1 MMKIKLS
8 EVKIGARFRE
18 KFEDIDKLAESIS
31 KFGLIEPIVID
42 ENNELIAGER
52 RYKAHQMLKL
62 EEIEVKYMKDLNSL
76 EKKEV
81 ELEENIQRKQFTWQ
95 EEVSAKDQLH
105 KLKREIHGG
114 AVKGHESIGTW
125 KLKDTA
131 AALGESVGTVSMDV
145 QLARGMKA
153 FPHLMKEKSKTMAYK
168 KLKKAQEA
176 ILNEELARRLESK
189 GLTAHPDIIHGNCV
203 EEMAKMPAN
212 SVDLI
217 LSDPPY
223 GIDVEN
229 SHTYGR
235 MTVKETRFEDG
246 DFETFDLLDKAIAQM
261 YRVLKDDRHMYLFC
275 GIDKVPTLIQL
286 LKKHGFTVHH
296 LPLLWD
302 KGSGSYP
309 SQQTSFVHSYEAF
322 LHIQKGKRKLNGS
335 PRDVFPIKRVPAGR
349 KIHPTEKPTE
359 LLRDLIGY
367 SSIAGEVVLDPFS
380 GSGAT
385 LVAAKETNRRAIGV
399 ELDAGYYDGICKRL
413 EGVSDVQEDDV
424 ED

>member
-1 MMKIKLS
+1 MKIKLS
-8 EVKIGARFRE
+8 EVKVGVRFRE
-18 KFEDIDKLAESIS
+18 KFEDIDKLAESI
-31 KFGLIEPIVID
+31 KKYGLIEPIVID

-52 RYKAHQMLKL
+52 RYKAHQFLQM
-62 EEIEVKYMKDLNSL
+62 EEIEVKYMKDLNGL

-114 AVKGHESIGTW
+114 AIKGHDTNGTW

-153 FPHLMKEKSKTMAYK
+153 FPELMKESSKTMAYK
-168 KLKKAQEA
+168 KLKKKQEA
-176 ILNEELARRLESK
+176 LLNEELARRLESK
-189 GLTAHPDIIHGNCV
+189 GITAHPDIIHGNCV
-203 EEMAKMPAN
+203 EEMAKMDAN

-223 GIDVEN
+223 GINVED

-261 YRVLKDDRHMYLFC
+261 YRILKDNRHMYLFC
-275 GIDKVPTLIQL
+275 GIDKVPTLIGL
-286 LKKHGFTVHH
+286 LEKHGFTVHH

-335 PRDVFPIKRVPAGR
+335 PRDVFPIKRVPSGR

-359 LLRDLIGY
+359 LLRDLISY
-367 SSIAGEVVLDPFS
+367 SSLAGEVILDPFS

-385 LVAAKETNRRAIGV
+385 LVAAKETNRRAIGI

-413 EGVSDVQEDDV
+413 EGVSELSEEDI

>member
-1 MMKIKLS
+1 
-8 EVKIGARFRE
+8 
-18 KFEDIDKLAESIS
+18 
-31 KFGLIEPIVID
+31 
-42 ENNELIAGER
+42 
-52 RYKAHQMLKL
+52 
-62 EEIEVKYMKDLNSL
+62 
-76 EKKEV
+76 
-81 ELEENIQRKQFTWQ
+81 
-95 EEVSAKDQLH
+95 
-105 KLKREIHGG
+105 
-114 AVKGHESIGTW
+114 
-125 KLKDTA
+125 
-131 AALGESVGTVSMDV
+131 
-145 QLARGMKA
+145 MKA

-246 DFETFDLLDKAIAQM
+246 DFETFDLLDKAITQM

-286 LKKHGFTVHH
+286 LEKHGFTVHH